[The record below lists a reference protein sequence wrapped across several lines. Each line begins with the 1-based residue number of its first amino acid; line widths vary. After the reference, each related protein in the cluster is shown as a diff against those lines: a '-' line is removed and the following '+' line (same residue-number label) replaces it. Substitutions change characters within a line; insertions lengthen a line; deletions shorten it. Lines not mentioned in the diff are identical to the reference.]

1 MTAPRSI
8 SLLNGQFKD
17 TQVVSGVLVGVVNGV
32 EIRFDNEMTPVDII
46 QAIRILERYYQQFIA
61 KEHPN

>member
-8 SLLNGQFKD
+8 SLLNGQFKE
-17 TQVVSGVLVGVVNGV
+17 TQVVEDTLVGVVNGV
-32 EIRFDNEMTPVDII
+32 EIRLDNEMTPIDII
-46 QAIRILERYYQQFIA
+46 QTLEILKRYYQQFIA